1 MSKHI
6 ALIQNP
12 GTNVQLH
19 KDIWDLVGGT
29 KREWLF
35 QRTGSTVFVSSSV
48 PFPGSVE
55 AQDTYAPG
63 TKLAYQ
69 VKVDAV
75 RRHKGKNRNSV
86 KDHELSQWFEERF
99 EGNGFEIAGVP
110 RVTEIRDINFNKDD
124 GTPIHYHAVTF
135 EGKLIVSDTE
145 LFRKLLH
152 EGAKRGK
159 SYGLGLFL
167 VKPIQ
172 SSTATNNNAKQGV
185 SND

>member
-6 ALIQNP
+6 ALIQNS

-35 QRTGSTVFVSSSV
+35 QRTGSTVLVSSSV
-48 PFPGSVE
+48 PFPGSEE
-55 AQDTYAPG
+55 AQDTFAPG

-75 RRHKGKNRNSV
+75 RRTKGKKRMNV

-99 EGNGFEIAGVP
+99 GDSGFEISGVP
-110 RVTEIRDINFNKDD
+110 RVLEIREVNFNKDD
-124 GTPIHYHAVTF
+124 GTPVHYHAVTF
-135 EGKLIVSDTE
+135 EGKLTVSNTE

-152 EGAKRGK
+152 DGAKRGK

-172 SSTATNNNAKQGV
+172 SSTATNNKAKQGNR
-185 SND
+185 ND